1 MLSGIGRS
9 DRLLLWGGGIWNWLD
24 PLTVIRAVGRL
35 AEDRSDVRLLFLGMT
50 HPSSAV
56 EEMSMADRA
65 VRLAEELE
73 LDGRSVFFNR
83 AWVPYEERL
92 SWFAEADLG
101 VSAHRDSLEAR
112 LAFRTRVLDH
122 IACGTPLVV
131 TRGDV
136 LADLVESRG
145 MGRVVAPGDVDG
157 WAAALAELL
166 DDDRAYAAAGTAVRA
181 AQEELAWD
189 ADRRTARGAGRPG
202 RLVAPAPL
210 VRERRPAP
218 RRGDAGPLVA
228 RAARSSCDRRR
239 GLADG
244 LRRRPALG

>member
-1 MLSGIGRS
+1 MPRSSGS
-9 DRLLLWGGGIWNWLD
+9 
-24 PLTVIRAVGRL
+24 T
-35 AEDRSDVRLLFLGMT
+35 DVR
-50 HPSSAV
+50 
-56 EEMSMADRA
+56 
-65 VRLAEELE
+65 
-73 LDGRSVFFNR
+73 VFFNR
-83 AWVPYEERL
+83 AWVPYDERL
-92 SWFAEADLG
+92 AWFAEADLG

-181 AQEELAWD
+181 AQEELAWTRI
-189 ADRRTARGAGRPG
+189 AEPLAELVDRVA
-202 RLVAPAPL
+202 LVASTPL
-210 VRERRPAP
+210 VRERRPAS

-228 RAARSSCDRRR
+228 RAARSSCDRR
-239 GLADG
+239 GGVANG